1 MYAIV
6 LAVALAQNTP
16 TVAPAATSVPSGPP
30 AALEVSTTA
39 VNLNPAQQQIVT
51 VTGATPPLQIV
62 PDRKLVTA
70 TADPSGTALTIVAA
84 QATGSATLHVTDAT
98 GVSADIA
105 IRVAF
110 NAGTVV
116 GQTTLTVTGNPAEPA
131 WLAQVVADW
140 VTHLTQV
147 LPGAAARIG
156 TVTPLAAP
164 LLPDQSAQF
173 VVPVQVGGSAQYF
186 DQTGS
191 TTVIVK
197 NLRVEPPLPALL
209 FYDDDPEHIT
219 QDGVLFR
226 GSLSMAQPT
235 RLYYYH
241 DVAAGPRRLVVA
253 LRANSEDQTSL
264 QLVAAL
270 PSPGGVPDVG
280 QTLTDAFLPIKTQ
293 NEGVVLDLSRGEP
306 YILADVSMTAD
317 QTVAGIADIRVLSGG
332 PVELTV
338 LAVSPGVD
346 PRTLLNGP
354 LLPDDAHHRSG
365 VFAIDPGYG
374 TSTLTFSAGGED
386 AMLII
391 PDATLR
397 NVNPSSKGRDDGDY
411 GVVHTIDLTL
421 NNPGTVP
428 AVAYFFFQ
436 PPGQIANGTFLID
449 GKIID
454 VGCVRLPSNYQVTAF
469 NLLPGRTYHTVVQT
483 MVNGGS
489 FLPIEVGVTASAPV
503 NAPPT
508 DAPDGC
514 FPKL

>member
-1 MYAIV
+1 MYALV

-16 TVAPAATSVPSGPP
+16 TIAPAATPVPSGSP
-30 AALEVSTTA
+30 ATLQVSTTTI
-39 VNLNPAQQQIVT
+39 NLNPAQQQIVT
-51 VTGATPPLQIV
+51 VTGATPPLQILL
-62 PDRKLVTA
+62 DRKLVTA
-70 TADPSGTALTIVAA
+70 TADPSGTALTIAAA

-98 GVSADIA
+98 GASADIA

-110 NAGTVV
+110 NAGTIV

-131 WLAQVVADW
+131 WLAQEVADR
-140 VTHLTQV
+140 VTHVTQA
-147 LPGAAARIG
+147 LPGAAVRIG
-156 TVTPLAAP
+156 TVTPPAP

-173 VVPVQVGGSAQYF
+173 VVPVQIEGGAQYF

-191 TTVIVK
+191 TTVTVH
-197 NLRVEPPLPALL
+197 NLGLEPALSALL

-226 GSLSMAQPT
+226 GSLSVAQPT

-253 LRANSEDQTSL
+253 LRANSEGQTSL

-270 PSPGGVPDVG
+270 PSPGGVPDAG
-280 QTLTDAFLPIKTQ
+280 QTLTDAFLPVKTR

-306 YILADVSMTAD
+306 YILADVPMTAN

-346 PRTLLNGP
+346 PRTLLDGP
-354 LLPDDAHHRSG
+354 LLPDDTHHRSG

-374 TSTLTFSAGGED
+374 TDTLTFSAGGDD
-386 AMLII
+386 ATLII
-391 PDATLR
+391 PDANLS
-397 NVNPSSKGRDDGDY
+397 NVDSSSKGRDDGDY

-421 NNPGTVP
+421 NNPGTAP

-469 NLLPGRTYHTVVQT
+469 DLPPGRTYHSVVQT

-489 FLPIEVGVTASAPV
+489 FLPIEVGVTASPPV
-503 NAPPT
+503 SAPPT